1 VLAWSLFIF
10 GYTEKQALLARIK
23 GKGLVV
29 FTGCGHPTIEVIL
42 EMVKRLS
49 DEPLYAIGG
58 VLHFPV
64 TEGRGNR
71 AGIRFQTIIGTGK
84 PPWQRIADGDL
95 SRTINAINNDSP
107 EKVCEDF

>member
-29 FTGCGHPTIEVIL
+29 FTGCGHPTIKVIL

-58 VLHFPV
+58 GLHFPV

-71 AGIRFQTIIGTGK
+71 AGWYQVSDNYRHRKATMAK
-84 PPWQRIADGDL
+84 DYRWRLESNYQRY
-95 SRTINAINNDSP
+95 
-107 EKVCEDF
+107 